1 MYIHSSF
8 RTFCFRSIASFQRL
22 FVVAGALFG
31 RYALAAVLLVSVAGV
46 AGYTPGALA
55 EDAPKQKTRRVP
67 TISAPVFKKLEEA
80 QELIDAK
87 DYNRAESII
96 QNMLDAGRGQR
107 YNGNERAQLFNML
120 GYVNF
125 ARERYSAAIRAYEQ
139 VIVSPDDISEGLEAG
154 TLYTLA
160 QLNFVS
166 ENFNDALRYMERW
179 ITKANNPGPE
189 PYIFLGQ
196 VYYQMQDYRKAV
208 PQIERGISIAQ
219 ERGTKVKEQWYALLN
234 YLYYEQENWPKV
246 LEILEVL
253 VKNWPKRDYWYRLAG
268 IYGQE
273 GDEKRQL
280 WALESA
286 YRAGFL
292 DREKDLT
299 TLSGLLMQA
308 EIPYRAAKVME
319 KGIDDGIV
327 EKSAKNWRGLGQA
340 WQLSQENDKAIAALK
355 SSGALDDNGRVYEQ
369 LASLYLEKE
378 QFKSCI
384 GAADSALQKGGLR
397 KVQSTHVIRGMCQ
410 YNNDQLQGARASFVR
425 ARTASRERSDS
436 STERMSAQWITFIDG
451 ESNRRNE
458 LAAAQRKWEAEMR
471 GETVE
476 EAGDEAGAEGAEG
489 EAEAAPEAAGA
500 ATTAAQAGG

>member
-1 MYIHSSF
+1 MYSKQ
-8 RTFCFRSIASFQRL
+8 TFLSTQVQRL
-22 FVVAGALFG
+22 GK
-31 RYALAAVLLVSVAGV
+31 YALVALITLGGAAVVGFAP
-46 AGYTPGALA
+46 AAAAA
-55 EDAPKQKTRRVP
+55 EEERKQKTKRVP

-87 DYNRAESII
+87 DYDRAQQIV
-96 QNMLDAGRGQR
+96 QGMLDAGRGQR
-107 YNGNERAQLFNML
+107 YNGNERANLYNML

-125 ARERYSAAIRAYEQ
+125 ARERYQAAIKAYEQ
-139 VIVSPDDISEGLEAG
+139 VVVNPDDISDGMYSG

-166 ENFNDALRYMERW
+166 ERYQQALKYMEQW
-179 ITKANNPGPE
+179 ITIANNPGPE

-208 PQIERGISIAQ
+208 PQIERGISVAV

-246 LEILEVL
+246 LEILEIL
-253 VKNWPKRDYWYRLAG
+253 IKNWPKRDYWYRLAG

-280 WALESA
+280 QALEAA
-286 YRAGFL
+286 YQGGFL

-308 EIPYRAAKVME
+308 EIPYRAAKVMD
-319 KGIDDGIV
+319 KGIDSGVV
-327 EKSAKNWRGLGQA
+327 EKTAKNWRGLGQA
-340 WQLSQENDKAIAALK
+340 WQLSQETDKAIDALK
-355 SSGALDDNGRVYEQ
+355 NSGKLDDNGRVYEQ

-378 QFKSCI
+378 QFKSCV
-384 GAADSALQKGGLR
+384 GAADNALKKGGLR
-397 KVQSTHVIRGMCQ
+397 KVQATHVIRGMCL
-410 YNNDQLQGARASFVR
+410 YNDDRLNGARSAFVR
-425 ARTASRERSDS
+425 ARTAARERSDS
-436 STERMSAQWITFIDG
+436 TTERMSAQWITFIDN

-458 LAAAQRKWEAEMR
+458 LIMAQRRWEAEMR
-471 GETVE
+471 GETLE
-476 EAGDEAGAEGAEG
+476 GEGEPEGAEGA
-489 EAEAAPEAAGA
+489 AEAP
-500 ATTAAQAGG
+500 ATEQAGE